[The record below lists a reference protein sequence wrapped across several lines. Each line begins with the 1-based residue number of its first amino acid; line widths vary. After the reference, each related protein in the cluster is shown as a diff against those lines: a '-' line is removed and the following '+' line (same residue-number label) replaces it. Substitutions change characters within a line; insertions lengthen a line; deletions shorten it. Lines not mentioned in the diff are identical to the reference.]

1 MPAAKREVTPDIIH
15 LSMTVEEA
23 WELACYLDDTDKH
36 LGVSDRMKIA
46 REIKRAI
53 KN

>member
-1 MPAAKREVTPDIIH
+1 MPDAKREVTPDLIH
-15 LSMTVEEA
+15 ISMTVEEA

-36 LGVSDRMKIA
+36 LGVHDRIQIA

-53 KN
+53 KA